1 MCLPEDMK
9 GNMVTLT
16 PYYGCLSNIVENMAK
31 TKKYTGEEVLTLV
44 GQYMSDADTAK
55 VRAAYEWASDLHKGQ
70 LRKSGEPYIIHP
82 IQVAGILAE
91 LKMGTATVISGYLHD
106 VVEDTPATLA
116 DVEAKFGE
124 TISQIIDGVTKISK
138 IQYKNS
144 QEQLAEN
151 HRKLL
156 LAMSKDIRVIIVKL
170 ADRLHNMR
178 TLGALREEKQ
188 HRIASETLDIYAPLA
203 DRLGIST
210 IKWELEDLSL
220 SYLNQE
226 KYHSI
231 ASRMNMKR
239 DERIRYVQE
248 AVSEIEAAIQE
259 LELQHIDVYGR
270 PKHIYSIYRKMTD
283 KHKAFEEI
291 YDLSAVRV
299 LTETIPDTYAVL
311 GAIHSKWMPLPG
323 RFKDYIALP
332 KANGYQS
339 LHTTVIGPGGR
350 PLEVQIRT
358 HTMHEV
364 AEFGVAAH
372 WAYKQNKGANK
383 EVKINDHS
391 QQALNVIQG
400 ILELQ
405 EDAKNAEDFMDGVQ
419 GDLFSDRVYAFTPRG
434 DVFELAKGAGPLDMA
449 FSIHTNVGIKTTG
462 AKINGRI
469 VPLDYKI
476 KTGDIIE
483 IITSTSAKPSRDWL
497 DLVSTRRARNKI
509 KQYFKQLD
517 RDDNIEAGRELVTRN
532 LRDTGF
538 STIAILSTE
547 NLTKTAEVLHYHS
560 YDDMFA
566 AIGYGDVTVPG
577 VVNKLTEGIREAQQ
591 EAETAELQRELLEEG
606 HEIKRGE
613 TALTQRQKGS
623 ADDIVIAGVD
633 NLLIRLGRCCTPVPG
648 DQVIGY
654 ITKGRGISVHRV
666 GCPNIRAAE
675 TQGQRLVD
683 VQWEDEEGL
692 KPNYDA
698 DLTVHG
704 ENRNGLLNDVLRAV
718 NGRTRF
724 VNSVNG
730 HVTKNGMAQVSLS
743 LGVKNSM
750 QLNGIMDALNTLPAV
765 YDVER
770 TFH

>member
-1 MCLPEDMK
+1 
-9 GNMVTLT
+9 
-16 PYYGCLSNIVENMAK
+16 MAPA
-31 TKKYTGEEVLTLV
+31 
-44 GQYMSDADTAK
+44 DAEK
-55 VRAAYEWASDLHKGQ
+55 VKLAYDWASELHHNQ
-70 LRKSGEPYIIHP
+70 FRKSGEPYIIHP

-91 LKMGTATVISGYLHD
+91 LKMDTATVISGYLHD
-106 VVEDTPATLA
+106 VVEDTPASIQ
-116 DVEAKFGE
+116 DIEEKFGA
-124 TISQIIDGVTKISK
+124 TIAQIIDGVTKISK
-138 IQYKNS
+138 IEYKNS
-144 QEQLAEN
+144 REQLAEN

-188 HRIASETLDIYAPLA
+188 RRIASETLDIYAPLA

-210 IKWELEDLSL
+210 IKWELEDLAL
-220 SYLNQE
+220 SYLDPE
-226 KYHSI
+226 KYYMI
-231 ASRMNMKR
+231 ASQMNMKR
-239 DERIRYVQE
+239 DERIQYVQE
-248 AVSEIEAAIQE
+248 AVTEITQAIQDLE
-259 LELQHIDVYGR
+259 LENVSVYGR

-299 LTETIPDTYAVL
+299 LTDTIPDTYAVL

-339 LHTTVIGPGGR
+339 LHTTVIGPSGR

-372 WAYKQNKGANK
+372 WAYKKNKGSNK
-383 EVKINDHS
+383 EAKVNDQN

-405 EDAKNAEDFMDGVQ
+405 EDAKNAEDFMAGVQ

-462 AKINGRI
+462 AKVNGRI

-483 IITSTSAKPSRDWL
+483 IITSSTAKPSRDWL
-497 DLVSTRRARNKI
+497 DIVSTRRARNKI

-517 RDDNIEAGRELVTRN
+517 REDNIEAGRDLLARI
-532 LRDTGF
+532 LQDTGF
-538 STIAILSTE
+538 DPAAILTVDR
-547 NLTKTAEVLHYHS
+547 LVKTAEALHYHT
-560 YDDMFA
+560 YEDMLA
-566 AIGYGDVTVPG
+566 ALGYGDVAVPG
-577 VVNKLTEGIREAQQ
+577 VANKLTEAIREAQQ

-606 HEIKRGE
+606 HEIKRVE
-613 TALTQRQKGS
+613 TALTQRQKAT

-633 NLLIRLGRCCTPVPG
+633 NLLVRLGRCCTPVPG
-648 DQVIGY
+648 DDVTGY

-683 VQWEDEEGL
+683 VQWEDEKGL

-718 NGRTRF
+718 NGRTKF

-743 LGVKNSM
+743 IGVKNSE
-750 QLNGIMDALNTLPAV
+750 QLGNIMDALNNLPAV

>member
-1 MCLPEDMK
+1 
-9 GNMVTLT
+9 
-16 PYYGCLSNIVENMAK
+16 MAK
-31 TKKYTGEEVLTLV
+31 TKHYTGPEVLEMV
-44 GQYMSDADTAK
+44 GQYMSESDTK
-55 VRAAYEWASDLHKGQ
+55 NVKKAYEWASELHKEQ
-70 LRKSGEPYIIHP
+70 KRKSGEPYIIHP

-91 LKMGTATVISGYLHD
+91 LKMDTATVISGYLHD
-106 VVEDTPATLA
+106 VVEDTTATLQ
-116 DVEAKFGE
+116 DVRDNFGE
-124 TISQIIDGVTKISK
+124 TIAQIIDGVTKISK
-138 IQYKNS
+138 IQYQSS

-188 HRIASETLDIYAPLA
+188 KRIAKETLEIYAPLA

-220 SYLNQE
+220 SYIDSEQY
-226 KYHSI
+226 YHI
-231 ASRMNMKR
+231 ASLMNMKR
-239 DERIRYVQE
+239 EERISYVQE
-248 AVSEIEAAIQE
+248 AVDQINGAIKD
-259 LELQHIDVYGR
+259 LELSHVNVYGR
-270 PKHIYSIYRKMTD
+270 PKHIYSIYRKMVD

-291 YDLSAVRV
+291 YDLLAVRV
-299 LTETIPDTYAVL
+299 LTDSIPDTYAVL
-311 GAIHSKWMPLPG
+311 GAIHSKWTPIPG

-339 LHTTVIGPGGR
+339 LHTTVIGPDGC

-358 HTMHEV
+358 HHMHEV
-364 AEFGVAAH
+364 AEYGVAAH
-372 WAYKQNKGANK
+372 WAYKKNRGSNK
-383 EVKINDHS
+383 EANVDENS

-405 EDAKNAEDFMDGVQ
+405 ENAKNAEDFMDGVT

-449 FSIHTNVGIKTTG
+449 FSIHTNIGIKTTG

-483 IITSTSAKPSRDWL
+483 IITSANAKPSRDWL
-497 DLVSTRRARNKI
+497 EIVSTRRARNKI

-517 RDDNIEAGRELVTRN
+517 REDNIAAARELLAKN
-532 LRDTGF
+532 LRDNNF
-538 STIAILSTE
+538 NPAEILTPE
-547 NLTKTAEVLHYHS
+547 NIQETADKMHYHTP
-560 YDDMFA
+560 DDMLA
-566 AIGYGDVTVPG
+566 AIGFGDIAVPG
-577 VVNKLTEGIREAQQ
+577 VANKLTEKIREANE
-591 EAETAELQRELLEEG
+591 EAATAELQREMLEEG
-606 HEIKRGE
+606 HKITRDE
-613 TALTQRQKGS
+613 TAFTKRQKS
-623 ADDIVIAGVD
+623 TADDIVIAGVD
-633 NLLIRLGRCCTPVPG
+633 NLLVRLGRCCTPVPG
-648 DQVIGY
+648 DDVKGY

-666 GCPNIRAAE
+666 GCPNIRAAQL
-675 TQGQRLVD
+675 QGQRLVD
-683 VQWEDEEGL
+683 VQWEDENGS

-704 ENRNGLLNDVLRAV
+704 ENRGGLLNDVLRSV
-718 NGRTRF
+718 NGRTHY

-743 LGVKNSM
+743 IGVKNSE
-750 QLNGIMDALNTLPAV
+750 QLTAIMDSLNNLPAV

>member
-1 MCLPEDMK
+1 
-9 GNMVTLT
+9 
-16 PYYGCLSNIVENMAK
+16 MAPA
-31 TKKYTGEEVLTLV
+31 
-44 GQYMSDADTAK
+44 DADK
-55 VRAAYEWASDLHKGQ
+55 VKLAYEWASDLHHEQ
-70 LRKSGEPYIIHP
+70 FRKSGEPYIIHP

-91 LKMGTATVISGYLHD
+91 LKMDTATVISGYLHD
-106 VVEDTPATLA
+106 VVEDTPASLK
-116 DVEAKFGE
+116 DIEDKFGP
-124 TISQIIDGVTKISK
+124 TIAQIIDGVTKISK
-138 IQYKNS
+138 IQYQNS

-188 HRIASETLDIYAPLA
+188 RRIASETLDIYAPLA

-210 IKWELEDLSL
+210 IKWELEDLAL
-220 SYLNQE
+220 SYLDPE
-226 KYHSI
+226 KYYMI
-231 ASRMNMKR
+231 ASQMNMKR
-239 DERIRYVQE
+239 DERIQYVQE
-248 AVSEIEAAIQE
+248 AVSEITQAIQDLE
-259 LELQHIDVYGR
+259 LENVSVYGR

-299 LTETIPDTYAVL
+299 LTENIPDTYAVL

-339 LHTTVIGPGGR
+339 LHTTVIGPSGR

-358 HTMHEV
+358 HAMHEV
-364 AEFGVAAH
+364 AEYGVAAH
-372 WAYKQNKGANK
+372 WAYKKNKGSNK
-383 EVKINDHS
+383 EAKVKDHN

-405 EDAKNAEDFMDGVQ
+405 EDAKNAEDFMAGVQ

-462 AKINGRI
+462 AKVNGRI

-483 IITSTSAKPSRDWL
+483 IITSSTAKPSRDWL

-517 RDDNIEAGRELVTRN
+517 RDDNIEAGRELLSRI
-532 LRDTGF
+532 LRETGF
-538 STIAILSTE
+538 EPSHLLTIERLIT
-547 NLTKTAEVLHYHS
+547 TADMLHYHT
-560 YDDMFA
+560 YEDMLA
-566 AIGYGDVTVPG
+566 AIGYGDVAVPG
-577 VVNKLTEGIREAQQ
+577 VANKLTEAIREAQQ

-606 HEIKRGE
+606 HEIKRDE
-613 TALTQRQKGS
+613 TALTQRQKAT

-633 NLLIRLGRCCTPVPG
+633 NLLVRLGRCCTPVPG
-648 DQVIGY
+648 DAVKGY

-683 VQWEDEEGL
+683 VQWEDEKGL

-704 ENRNGLLNDVLRAV
+704 ENRNGLLNDVLRSV
-718 NGRTRF
+718 NGRTKF

-743 LGVKNSM
+743 IGVKNNE
-750 QLNGIMDALNTLPAV
+750 QLGLIMDALNNLPAV

-770 TFH
+770 AFH

>member
-1 MCLPEDMK
+1 
-9 GNMVTLT
+9 
-16 PYYGCLSNIVENMAK
+16 MAK
-31 TKKYTGEEVLTLV
+31 TKHYTGPEVLEMV
-44 GQYMSDADTAK
+44 GQYMSESDTK
-55 VRAAYEWASDLHKGQ
+55 NVKKAYEWASELHKEQ
-70 LRKSGEPYIIHP
+70 KRKSGEPYIIHP

-91 LKMGTATVISGYLHD
+91 LKMDTATVISGYLHD
-106 VVEDTPATLA
+106 VVEDTTATLQ
-116 DVEAKFGE
+116 DVRDNFGE
-124 TISQIIDGVTKISK
+124 TIAQIIDGVTKISK
-138 IQYKNS
+138 IQYQSS

-188 HRIASETLDIYAPLA
+188 KRIARETLEIYAPLA

-220 SYLNQE
+220 SYIDPEQY
-226 KYHSI
+226 YHI
-231 ASRMNMKR
+231 ASLMNMKR
-239 DERIRYVQE
+239 EERISYVQE
-248 AVSEIEAAIQE
+248 AVEQINGAIKD
-259 LELQHIDVYGR
+259 LELSHVDVYGR
-270 PKHIYSIYRKMTD
+270 PKHIYSIYRKMVD

-291 YDLSAVRV
+291 YDLLAVRV
-299 LTETIPDTYAVL
+299 LTDSIPDTYAVL
-311 GAIHSKWMPLPG
+311 GAIHSKWTPIPG

-339 LHTTVIGPGGR
+339 LHTTVIGPDGR

-358 HTMHEV
+358 HHMHEV
-364 AEFGVAAH
+364 AEYGVAAH
-372 WAYKQNKGANK
+372 WAYKKNRGSNK
-383 EVKINDHS
+383 EANVDDNS

-405 EDAKNAEDFMDGVQ
+405 ENAKNAEDFMDGVT

-449 FSIHTNVGIKTTG
+449 FSIHTNIGIKTTG

-483 IITSTSAKPSRDWL
+483 IITSANAKPSRDWL
-497 DLVSTRRARNKI
+497 EIVSTRRARNKI

-517 RDDNIEAGRELVTRN
+517 REDNIAAARELLAKN
-532 LRDTGF
+532 LRDNNF
-538 STIAILSTE
+538 NPAEILTPE
-547 NLTKTAEVLHYHS
+547 NIQETADKMHYHTP
-560 YDDMFA
+560 DDMLA
-566 AIGYGDVTVPG
+566 AIGFGDIAVPG
-577 VVNKLTEGIREAQQ
+577 VANKLTEKIREANE
-591 EAETAELQRELLEEG
+591 EAATAELQREMLEEG
-606 HEIKRGE
+606 HEITRDEIAFTK
-613 TALTQRQKGS
+613 RQKS
-623 ADDIVIAGVD
+623 TADDIVIAGVD
-633 NLLIRLGRCCTPVPG
+633 NLLVRLGRCCTPVPG
-648 DQVIGY
+648 DDVKGY

-666 GCPNIRAAE
+666 GCPNIRAAQL
-675 TQGQRLVD
+675 QGQRLVD
-683 VQWEDEEGL
+683 VQWEDENGS

-704 ENRNGLLNDVLRAV
+704 ENCGGLLNDVLRSV
-718 NGRTRF
+718 NGRTRY

-743 LGVKNSM
+743 IGVKNSE
-750 QLNGIMDALNTLPAV
+750 QLTAIMDSLNNLPAV

>member
-1 MCLPEDMK
+1 M
-9 GNMVTLT
+9 
-16 PYYGCLSNIVENMAK
+16 
-31 TKKYTGEEVLTLV
+31 V
-44 GQYMSDADTAK
+44 GQYMAPTDAEK
-55 VRAAYEWASDLHKGQ
+55 VKLAYDWASELHHNQ
-70 LRKSGEPYIIHP
+70 FRKSGEPYIIHP

-91 LKMGTATVISGYLHD
+91 LKMDTATVISGYLHD
-106 VVEDTPATLA
+106 VVEDTPASIQ
-116 DVEAKFGE
+116 DIEEKFGA
-124 TISQIIDGVTKISK
+124 TIAQIIDGVTKISK
-138 IQYKNS
+138 IEYKNS
-144 QEQLAEN
+144 REQLAEN

-188 HRIASETLDIYAPLA
+188 RRIASETLDIYAPLA

-210 IKWELEDLSL
+210 IKWELEDLAL
-220 SYLNQE
+220 SYLDPE
-226 KYHSI
+226 KYYMI
-231 ASRMNMKR
+231 ASQMNMKR
-239 DERIRYVQE
+239 DERIQYVQE
-248 AVSEIEAAIQE
+248 AVTEITQAIQDLE
-259 LELQHIDVYGR
+259 LENVSVYGR

-299 LTETIPDTYAVL
+299 LTDTIPDTYAVL

-339 LHTTVIGPGGR
+339 LHTTVIGPSGR

-372 WAYKQNKGANK
+372 WAYKKNKGSNK
-383 EVKINDHS
+383 EAKVNDQN

-405 EDAKNAEDFMDGVQ
+405 EDAKNAEDFMAGVQ

-462 AKINGRI
+462 AKVNGRI

-483 IITSTSAKPSRDWL
+483 IITSSTAKPSRDWL
-497 DLVSTRRARNKI
+497 DIVSTRRARNKI

-517 RDDNIEAGRELVTRN
+517 REDNIEAGRDLLARI
-532 LRDTGF
+532 LQDTGF
-538 STIAILSTE
+538 DPAAILTVDR
-547 NLTKTAEVLHYHS
+547 LVKTAEALHYHT
-560 YDDMFA
+560 YEDMLA
-566 AIGYGDVTVPG
+566 ALGYGDVAVPG
-577 VVNKLTEGIREAQQ
+577 VANKLTEAIREAQQ
-591 EAETAELQRELLEEG
+591 AAETAELQRELLEEG
-606 HEIKRGE
+606 HEIKRVE
-613 TALTQRQKGS
+613 TALTQRQKAT

-633 NLLIRLGRCCTPVPG
+633 NLLVRLGRCCTPVPG
-648 DQVIGY
+648 DDVTGY

-683 VQWEDEEGL
+683 VQWEDEKGL

-718 NGRTRF
+718 NGRTKF

-743 LGVKNSM
+743 IGVKNSE
-750 QLNGIMDALNTLPAV
+750 QLGNIMDALNNLPAV

>member
-1 MCLPEDMK
+1 
-9 GNMVTLT
+9 
-16 PYYGCLSNIVENMAK
+16 MAK
-31 TKKYTGEEVLTLV
+31 TKHYTGPEVLEMV
-44 GQYMSDADTAK
+44 GQYMSDSDTK
-55 VRAAYEWASDLHKGQ
+55 NVKKAYEWASELHKEQ
-70 LRKSGEPYIIHP
+70 KRKSGEPYIIHP

-91 LKMGTATVISGYLHD
+91 LKMDTATVISGYLHD
-106 VVEDTPATLA
+106 VVEDTTATLQ
-116 DVEAKFGE
+116 DVRDNFGE
-124 TISQIIDGVTKISK
+124 TIAQIIDGVTKISK
-138 IQYKNS
+138 IQYQSS

-188 HRIASETLDIYAPLA
+188 KRIAKETLEIYAPLA

-220 SYLNQE
+220 SYIDPEQY
-226 KYHSI
+226 YHI
-231 ASRMNMKR
+231 ASLMNMKR
-239 DERIRYVQE
+239 EERISYVQE
-248 AVSEIEAAIQE
+248 AVEQINGAIKD
-259 LELQHIDVYGR
+259 LELSHVDVYGR
-270 PKHIYSIYRKMTD
+270 PKHIYSIYRKMVD

-291 YDLSAVRV
+291 YDLLAVRV
-299 LTETIPDTYAVL
+299 LTDSIPDTYAVL
-311 GAIHSKWMPLPG
+311 GAIHSKWTPIPG

-339 LHTTVIGPGGR
+339 LHTTVIGPDGR

-358 HTMHEV
+358 HHMHEV
-364 AEFGVAAH
+364 AEYGVAAH
-372 WAYKQNKGANK
+372 WAYKKNRGSNK
-383 EVKINDHS
+383 EANVDDNS

-405 EDAKNAEDFMDGVQ
+405 ENAKNAEDFMDGVT

-449 FSIHTNVGIKTTG
+449 FSIHTNIGIKTTG

-483 IITSTSAKPSRDWL
+483 IITSANAKPSRDWL
-497 DLVSTRRARNKI
+497 EIVSTRRARNKI

-517 RDDNIEAGRELVTRN
+517 REDNIAAARELLAKN
-532 LRDTGF
+532 LRDNNF
-538 STIAILSTE
+538 NPAEILTPE
-547 NLTKTAEVLHYHS
+547 NIQETADKMHYHTP
-560 YDDMFA
+560 DDMLA
-566 AIGYGDVTVPG
+566 AIGFGDIAVPG
-577 VVNKLTEGIREAQQ
+577 VANKLTEKIREANE
-591 EAETAELQRELLEEG
+591 EAATAELQREMLEEG
-606 HEIKRGE
+606 HEITRDE
-613 TALTQRQKGS
+613 TAFTKRQKS
-623 ADDIVIAGVD
+623 TADDIVIAGVD
-633 NLLIRLGRCCTPVPG
+633 NLLVRLGRCCTPVPG
-648 DQVIGY
+648 DDVKGY

-666 GCPNIRAAE
+666 GCPNIRAAQL
-675 TQGQRLVD
+675 QGQRLVD
-683 VQWEDEEGL
+683 VQWEDENGS

-704 ENRNGLLNDVLRAV
+704 ENRGGLLNDVLRSV
-718 NGRTRF
+718 NGRTRY

-743 LGVKNSM
+743 IGVKNSE
-750 QLNGIMDALNTLPAV
+750 QLTAIMDSLNNLPAV

>member
-1 MCLPEDMK
+1 MARTKSYSGQKVLDM
-9 GNMVTLT
+9 
-16 PYYGCLSNIVENMAK
+16 
-31 TKKYTGEEVLTLV
+31 V
-44 GQYMSDADTAK
+44 GQYMAPADAEK
-55 VRAAYEWASDLHKGQ
+55 VKLAYDWASELHHNQ
-70 LRKSGEPYIIHP
+70 FRKSGEPYIIHP

-91 LKMGTATVISGYLHD
+91 LKMDTATVISGYLHD
-106 VVEDTPATLA
+106 VVEDTPASIQ
-116 DVEAKFGE
+116 DIEEKFGA
-124 TISQIIDGVTKISK
+124 TIAQIIDGVTKISK
-138 IQYKNS
+138 IEYKNS
-144 QEQLAEN
+144 REQLAEN

-188 HRIASETLDIYAPLA
+188 RRIASETLDIYAPLA

-210 IKWELEDLSL
+210 IKWELEDLAL
-220 SYLNQE
+220 SYLDPE
-226 KYHSI
+226 KYYMI
-231 ASRMNMKR
+231 ASQMNMKR
-239 DERIRYVQE
+239 DERIQYVQE
-248 AVSEIEAAIQE
+248 AVTEITQAIQDLE
-259 LELQHIDVYGR
+259 LENVSVYGR

-299 LTETIPDTYAVL
+299 LTDTIPDTYAVL

-339 LHTTVIGPGGR
+339 LHTTVIGPSGR

-358 HTMHEV
+358 HNMHEV

-372 WAYKQNKGANK
+372 WAYKKNKGSNK
-383 EVKINDHS
+383 EAKVNDQN
-391 QQALNVIQG
+391 QQALTVIQG

-405 EDAKNAEDFMDGVQ
+405 EDAKNAEDFMAGVQ

-462 AKINGRI
+462 AKVNGRI

-483 IITSTSAKPSRDWL
+483 IITSSTAKPSRDWL
-497 DLVSTRRARNKI
+497 DIVSTRRARNKI

-517 RDDNIEAGRELVTRN
+517 REDNIEAGRDLLAR
-532 LRDTGF
+532 LLQDTGF
-538 STIAILSTE
+538 DPAVIL
-547 NLTKTAEVLHYHS
+547 TADRLAKAAEALHYHT
-560 YDDMFA
+560 YEDMLA
-566 AIGYGDVTVPG
+566 ALGYGDVAVPG
-577 VVNKLTEGIREAQQ
+577 VANKLTEAIREAQQ
-591 EAETAELQRELLEEG
+591 AAETAELQRELLEEG
-606 HEIKRGE
+606 HEIKRVE
-613 TALTQRQKGS
+613 TALTQRQKAT

-633 NLLIRLGRCCTPVPG
+633 NLLVRLGRCCTPVPG
-648 DQVIGY
+648 DDVTGY

-683 VQWEDEEGL
+683 VQWEDEKGL

-718 NGRTRF
+718 NGRTKF

-743 LGVKNSM
+743 IGVKNSE
-750 QLNGIMDALNTLPAV
+750 QLGNIMDALNNLPAV

>member
-1 MCLPEDMK
+1 
-9 GNMVTLT
+9 
-16 PYYGCLSNIVENMAK
+16 MAK
-31 TKKYTGEEVLTLV
+31 TKHYTGPEVLEMV
-44 GQYMSDADTAK
+44 GQYMSESDK
-55 VRAAYEWASDLHKGQ
+55 KNVKKAYEWASELHKEQ
-70 LRKSGEPYIIHP
+70 KRKSGEPYIIHP

-91 LKMGTATVISGYLHD
+91 LKMDTATVISGYLHD
-106 VVEDTPATLA
+106 VVEDTTATLQ
-116 DVEAKFGE
+116 DVRDNFGE
-124 TISQIIDGVTKISK
+124 TIAQIIDGVTKISK
-138 IQYKNS
+138 IQYQSS

-188 HRIASETLDIYAPLA
+188 KRIAKETLEIYAPLA

-220 SYLNQE
+220 SYIDPEQY
-226 KYHSI
+226 YHI
-231 ASRMNMKR
+231 ASLMNMKR
-239 DERIRYVQE
+239 EERISYVQE
-248 AVSEIEAAIQE
+248 AVEQINGAIKD
-259 LELQHIDVYGR
+259 LELSHVDVYGR
-270 PKHIYSIYRKMTD
+270 PKHIYSIYRKMVD

-291 YDLSAVRV
+291 YDLLAVRV
-299 LTETIPDTYAVL
+299 LTDSIPDTYAVL
-311 GAIHSKWMPLPG
+311 GAIHSKWTPIPG

-339 LHTTVIGPGGR
+339 LHTTVIGPDGR

-358 HTMHEV
+358 HHMHEV
-364 AEFGVAAH
+364 AEYGVAAH
-372 WAYKQNKGANK
+372 WAYKKNRGSNK
-383 EVKINDHS
+383 EANVDDNS

-405 EDAKNAEDFMDGVQ
+405 ENAKNAEDFMDGVT

-449 FSIHTNVGIKTTG
+449 FSIHTNIGIKTTG

-483 IITSTSAKPSRDWL
+483 IITSANAKPSRDWL
-497 DLVSTRRARNKI
+497 EIVSTRRARNKI

-517 RDDNIEAGRELVTRN
+517 REDNIAAARELLAKN
-532 LRDTGF
+532 LRDNNF
-538 STIAILSTE
+538 NPAEILTPE
-547 NLTKTAEVLHYHS
+547 NIQETADKMHYHTP
-560 YDDMFA
+560 DDMLA
-566 AIGYGDVTVPG
+566 AIGFGDIAVPG
-577 VVNKLTEGIREAQQ
+577 VANKLTEKIREANE
-591 EAETAELQRELLEEG
+591 EAATAELQREMLEEG
-606 HEIKRGE
+606 HEITRDE
-613 TALTQRQKGS
+613 TAFTKRQKS
-623 ADDIVIAGVD
+623 TADDIVIAGVD
-633 NLLIRLGRCCTPVPG
+633 NLLVRLGRCCTPVPG
-648 DQVIGY
+648 DDVKGY

-666 GCPNIRAAE
+666 GCPNIRAAQL
-675 TQGQRLVD
+675 QGQRLVD
-683 VQWEDEEGL
+683 VQWEDENGS

-704 ENRNGLLNDVLRAV
+704 ENRGGLLNDVLRSV
-718 NGRTRF
+718 NGRTRY

-743 LGVKNSM
+743 IGVKNSE
-750 QLNGIMDALNTLPAV
+750 QLTAIMDSLNNLPAV

>member
-1 MCLPEDMK
+1 
-9 GNMVTLT
+9 
-16 PYYGCLSNIVENMAK
+16 MAK
-31 TKKYTGEEVLTLV
+31 TKHYTGPEVLEMV
-44 GQYMSDADTAK
+44 GQYMSESDTK
-55 VRAAYEWASDLHKGQ
+55 NVKKAYEWASELHKEQ
-70 LRKSGEPYIIHP
+70 KRKSGEPYIIHP

-91 LKMGTATVISGYLHD
+91 LKMDTATVISGYLHD
-106 VVEDTPATLA
+106 VVEDTTATLQ
-116 DVEAKFGE
+116 DVRDNFGE
-124 TISQIIDGVTKISK
+124 TIAQIIDGVTKISK
-138 IQYKNS
+138 IQYQSS

-188 HRIASETLDIYAPLA
+188 KRIAKETLEIYAPLA

-220 SYLNQE
+220 SYIDPEQY
-226 KYHSI
+226 YHI
-231 ASRMNMKR
+231 ASLMNMKR
-239 DERIRYVQE
+239 EERISYVQE
-248 AVSEIEAAIQE
+248 AVEQINGAIKD
-259 LELQHIDVYGR
+259 LELSHVDVYGR
-270 PKHIYSIYRKMTD
+270 PKHIYSIYRKMVD

-291 YDLSAVRV
+291 YDLLAVRV
-299 LTETIPDTYAVL
+299 LTDSIPDTYAVL
-311 GAIHSKWMPLPG
+311 GAIHSKWTPIPG

-339 LHTTVIGPGGR
+339 LHTTVIGPDGR

-358 HTMHEV
+358 HHMHEV
-364 AEFGVAAH
+364 AEYGVAAH
-372 WAYKQNKGANK
+372 WAYKKNRGSNK
-383 EVKINDHS
+383 EANVDENS

-405 EDAKNAEDFMDGVQ
+405 ENAKNAEDFMDGVT

-449 FSIHTNVGIKTTG
+449 FSIHTNIGIKTTG

-483 IITSTSAKPSRDWL
+483 IITSANAKPSRDWL
-497 DLVSTRRARNKI
+497 EIVSTRRARNKI

-517 RDDNIEAGRELVTRN
+517 REDNIAAARELLAKN
-532 LRDTGF
+532 LRDNNF
-538 STIAILSTE
+538 NPAEILTPE
-547 NLTKTAEVLHYHS
+547 NIQETADKMHYHTP
-560 YDDMFA
+560 DDMLA
-566 AIGYGDVTVPG
+566 AIGFGDIAVPG
-577 VVNKLTEGIREAQQ
+577 VANKLTEKIREANE
-591 EAETAELQRELLEEG
+591 EAATAELQREMLEEG
-606 HEIKRGE
+606 HEITRDE
-613 TALTQRQKGS
+613 TAFTKRQKS
-623 ADDIVIAGVD
+623 TADDIVIAGVD
-633 NLLIRLGRCCTPVPG
+633 NLLVRLGRCCTPVSG
-648 DQVIGY
+648 DDVKGY

-666 GCPNIRAAE
+666 GCPNIRAAQL
-675 TQGQRLVD
+675 QGQRLVD
-683 VQWEDEEGL
+683 VQWEDENGS

-704 ENRNGLLNDVLRAV
+704 ENRGGLLNDVLRSV
-718 NGRTRF
+718 NGRTRH

-743 LGVKNSM
+743 IGVKNSE
-750 QLNGIMDALNTLPAV
+750 QLTAIMDSLNNLPAV

>member
-1 MCLPEDMK
+1 
-9 GNMVTLT
+9 
-16 PYYGCLSNIVENMAK
+16 MAR
-31 TKKYTGEEVLTLV
+31 TKSYSGQEVLDMV
-44 GQYMSDADTAK
+44 EQYMVPADAEK
-55 VRAAYEWASDLHKGQ
+55 VKLAYDWASELHHNQ
-70 LRKSGEPYIIHP
+70 FRKSGEPYIIHP

-91 LKMGTATVISGYLHD
+91 LKMDTATVISGYLHD
-106 VVEDTPATLA
+106 VVEDTPASIQ
-116 DVEAKFGE
+116 DIEEKFGA
-124 TISQIIDGVTKISK
+124 TIAQIIDGVTKISK
-138 IQYKNS
+138 IEYKNS
-144 QEQLAEN
+144 REQLAEN

-188 HRIASETLDIYAPLA
+188 RRIASETLDIYAPLA

-210 IKWELEDLSL
+210 IKWELEDLAL
-220 SYLNQE
+220 SYLDPE
-226 KYHSI
+226 KYYMI
-231 ASRMNMKR
+231 ASQMNMKR
-239 DERIRYVQE
+239 DERIQYVQE
-248 AVSEIEAAIQE
+248 AVTEITQAIQDLE
-259 LELQHIDVYGR
+259 LENVSVYGR

-299 LTETIPDTYAVL
+299 LTDTIPDTYAVL

-339 LHTTVIGPGGR
+339 LHTTVIGPSGR

-372 WAYKQNKGANK
+372 WAYKKNKGSNK
-383 EVKINDHS
+383 EAKVNDQN

-405 EDAKNAEDFMDGVQ
+405 EDAKNAEDFMAGVQ

-462 AKINGRI
+462 AKVNGRI

-483 IITSTSAKPSRDWL
+483 IITSSTAKPSRDWL
-497 DLVSTRRARNKI
+497 DIVSTRRARNKI

-517 RDDNIEAGRELVTRN
+517 REDNIEAGRDLLARI
-532 LRDTGF
+532 LQDTGF
-538 STIAILSTE
+538 DPAAILTVDR
-547 NLTKTAEVLHYHS
+547 LVKTAEALHYHT
-560 YDDMFA
+560 YEDMLA
-566 AIGYGDVTVPG
+566 ALGYGDVAVPG
-577 VVNKLTEGIREAQQ
+577 VANKLTEAIREAQQ

-606 HEIKRGE
+606 HEIKRVE
-613 TALTQRQKGS
+613 TALTQRQKAT

-633 NLLIRLGRCCTPVPG
+633 NLLVRLGRCCTPVPG
-648 DQVIGY
+648 DDVTGY

-683 VQWEDEEGL
+683 VQWEDEKGL

-718 NGRTRF
+718 NGRTKF

-743 LGVKNSM
+743 IGVKNSE
-750 QLNGIMDALNTLPAV
+750 QLGNIMDALNNLPAV

>member
-1 MCLPEDMK
+1 
-9 GNMVTLT
+9 
-16 PYYGCLSNIVENMAK
+16 MAK
-31 TKKYTGEEVLTLV
+31 TKHYTGPEVLEMV
-44 GQYMSDADTAK
+44 GQYMSESDTK
-55 VRAAYEWASDLHKGQ
+55 NVKKAYEWASELHKEQ
-70 LRKSGEPYIIHP
+70 KRKSGEPYIIHP

-91 LKMGTATVISGYLHD
+91 LKMDTATVISGYLHD
-106 VVEDTPATLA
+106 VVEDTTATLQ
-116 DVEAKFGE
+116 DVRDNFGE
-124 TISQIIDGVTKISK
+124 TIAQIIDGVTKISK
-138 IQYKNS
+138 IQYQSS

-188 HRIASETLDIYAPLA
+188 KRIAKETLEIYAPLA

-220 SYLNQE
+220 SYIDPEQY
-226 KYHSI
+226 YHI
-231 ASRMNMKR
+231 ASLMNMKR
-239 DERIRYVQE
+239 EERISYVQE
-248 AVSEIEAAIQE
+248 AVDQINGAIKD
-259 LELQHIDVYGR
+259 LELSNVDVYGR
-270 PKHIYSIYRKMTD
+270 PKHIYSIYRKMVD

-291 YDLSAVRV
+291 YDLLAVRV
-299 LTETIPDTYAVL
+299 LTDSIPDTYAVL
-311 GAIHSKWMPLPG
+311 GAIHSKWTPIPG

-339 LHTTVIGPGGR
+339 LHTTVIGPDGR

-358 HTMHEV
+358 HHMHEV
-364 AEFGVAAH
+364 AEYGVAAH
-372 WAYKQNKGANK
+372 WAYKKNRGSNK
-383 EVKINDHS
+383 EANVDDNS

-405 EDAKNAEDFMDGVQ
+405 ENAKNAEDFMDGVT

-449 FSIHTNVGIKTTG
+449 FSIHTNIGIKTTG

-483 IITSTSAKPSRDWL
+483 IITSANAKPSRDWL
-497 DLVSTRRARNKI
+497 EIVSTRRARNKI

-517 RDDNIEAGRELVTRN
+517 REDNIAAARELLAKN
-532 LRDTGF
+532 LRDNNF
-538 STIAILSTE
+538 NPAEILTPE
-547 NLTKTAEVLHYHS
+547 NIQETADKMHYHTP
-560 YDDMFA
+560 DDMLA
-566 AIGYGDVTVPG
+566 AIGFGDIAVPG
-577 VVNKLTEGIREAQQ
+577 VANKLTEKIREANE
-591 EAETAELQRELLEEG
+591 EAATAELQREMLEEG
-606 HEIKRGE
+606 HEITRDE
-613 TALTQRQKGS
+613 TAFTKRQKS
-623 ADDIVIAGVD
+623 TADDIVIAGVD
-633 NLLIRLGRCCTPVPG
+633 NLLVRLGRCCTPVPG
-648 DQVIGY
+648 DDVKGY

-666 GCPNIRAAE
+666 GCPNIRAAQL
-675 TQGQRLVD
+675 QGQRLVD
-683 VQWEDEEGL
+683 VQWEDENGS

-704 ENRNGLLNDVLRAV
+704 ENRGGLLNDVLRSV
-718 NGRTRF
+718 NGRTRY

-743 LGVKNSM
+743 IGVKNSE
-750 QLNGIMDALNTLPAV
+750 QLTAIMDSLNNLPAV

>member
-1 MCLPEDMK
+1 
-9 GNMVTLT
+9 
-16 PYYGCLSNIVENMAK
+16 MAK
-31 TKKYTGEEVLTLV
+31 TKHYTGPEVLEMV
-44 GQYMSDADTAK
+44 GQYMSESDTENVK
-55 VRAAYEWASDLHKGQ
+55 KAYEWASELHKEQ
-70 LRKSGEPYIIHP
+70 KRKSGEPYIIHP

-91 LKMGTATVISGYLHD
+91 LKMDTATVISGYLHD
-106 VVEDTPATLA
+106 VVEDTTATLQ
-116 DVEAKFGE
+116 DVRDNFGE
-124 TISQIIDGVTKISK
+124 TIAQIIDGVTKISK
-138 IQYKNS
+138 IQYQSS

-188 HRIASETLDIYAPLA
+188 KRIAKETLEIYAPLA

-220 SYLNQE
+220 SYIDPEQY
-226 KYHSI
+226 YHI
-231 ASRMNMKR
+231 ASLMNMKR
-239 DERIRYVQE
+239 EERISYVQE
-248 AVSEIEAAIQE
+248 AVDQINDAIKD
-259 LELQHIDVYGR
+259 LELSHVDVYGR
-270 PKHIYSIYRKMTD
+270 PKHIYSIYRKMVD

-291 YDLSAVRV
+291 YDLLAVRV
-299 LTETIPDTYAVL
+299 LTNSIPDTYAVL
-311 GAIHSKWMPLPG
+311 GAIHSKWTPIPG

-339 LHTTVIGPGGR
+339 LHTTVIGPDGR

-358 HTMHEV
+358 HHMHEV
-364 AEFGVAAH
+364 AEYGVAAH
-372 WAYKQNKGANK
+372 WAYKKNRGSNK
-383 EVKINDHS
+383 EANVDDNS

-405 EDAKNAEDFMDGVQ
+405 ENAKNAEDFMDGVT

-449 FSIHTNVGIKTTG
+449 FSIHTNIGIKTTG

-483 IITSTSAKPSRDWL
+483 IITSANAKPSRDWL
-497 DLVSTRRARNKI
+497 EIVSTRRARNKI

-517 RDDNIEAGRELVTRN
+517 REDNIAAARELLSKN
-532 LRDTGF
+532 LRDNNF
-538 STIAILSTE
+538 NPSDILTPE
-547 NLTKTAEVLHYHS
+547 NIQETADKMHYHTP
-560 YDDMFA
+560 DDMLA
-566 AIGYGDVTVPG
+566 AIGFGDIAVPG
-577 VVNKLTEGIREAQQ
+577 VANKLTEKIREANE
-591 EAETAELQRELLEEG
+591 EAATAELQREMLEEG
-606 HEIKRGE
+606 HEITRDE
-613 TALTQRQKGS
+613 TAFTKRQKS
-623 ADDIVIAGVD
+623 TADDIVIAGVD
-633 NLLIRLGRCCTPVPG
+633 NLLVRLGRCCTPVPG
-648 DQVIGY
+648 DDVKGY

-666 GCPNIRAAE
+666 GCPNIRAAQL
-675 TQGQRLVD
+675 QGQRLVD
-683 VQWEDEEGL
+683 VQWEDENGS

-704 ENRNGLLNDVLRAV
+704 ENRGGLLNDVLRSV
-718 NGRTRF
+718 NGRTRY

-743 LGVKNSM
+743 IGVKNSE
-750 QLNGIMDALNTLPAV
+750 QLTAIMDSLNNLPAV

>member
-1 MCLPEDMK
+1 
-9 GNMVTLT
+9 
-16 PYYGCLSNIVENMAK
+16 MAK
-31 TKKYTGEEVLTLV
+31 TKHYTGPEVLEMV
-44 GQYMSDADTAK
+44 GLYMSESDTK
-55 VRAAYEWASDLHKGQ
+55 NVKKAYEWASELHKEQ
-70 LRKSGEPYIIHP
+70 KRKSGEPYIIHP

-91 LKMGTATVISGYLHD
+91 LKMDTATVISGYLHD
-106 VVEDTPATLA
+106 VVEDTTATLQ
-116 DVEAKFGE
+116 DVRDDFGE
-124 TISQIIDGVTKISK
+124 TIAQIIDGVTKISK
-138 IQYKNS
+138 IQYQSS

-188 HRIASETLDIYAPLA
+188 KRIAKETLEIYAPLA

-220 SYLNQE
+220 SYIDPEQY
-226 KYHSI
+226 YHI
-231 ASRMNMKR
+231 ASLMNMKR
-239 DERIRYVQE
+239 EERISYVQE
-248 AVSEIEAAIQE
+248 AVDQINGAIKD
-259 LELQHIDVYGR
+259 LELSHVDVYGR
-270 PKHIYSIYRKMTD
+270 PKHIYSIYRKMVD

-291 YDLSAVRV
+291 YDLLAVRV
-299 LTETIPDTYAVL
+299 LTDSIPDTYAVL
-311 GAIHSKWMPLPG
+311 GAIHSKWTPIPG

-339 LHTTVIGPGGR
+339 LHTTVIGPDGR

-358 HTMHEV
+358 HHMHEV
-364 AEFGVAAH
+364 AEYGVAAH
-372 WAYKQNKGANK
+372 WAYKKNRGSNK
-383 EVKINDHS
+383 EANVDENS
-391 QQALNVIQG
+391 QQALNIIQG

-405 EDAKNAEDFMDGVQ
+405 ENAKNAEDFMDGVT

-449 FSIHTNVGIKTTG
+449 FSIHTNIGIKTTG

-483 IITSTSAKPSRDWL
+483 IITSANAKPSRDWL
-497 DLVSTRRARNKI
+497 EIISTRRARNKI

-517 RDDNIEAGRELVTRN
+517 REDNIAAARELLAKN
-532 LRDTGF
+532 LRDNNF
-538 STIAILSTE
+538 NPAEILTPE
-547 NLTKTAEVLHYHS
+547 NIQETADKMHYHTP
-560 YDDMFA
+560 DDMLA
-566 AIGYGDVTVPG
+566 AIGFGDIAVPG
-577 VVNKLTEGIREAQQ
+577 VANKLTEKIREANE
-591 EAETAELQRELLEEG
+591 EAATAELQREMLEEG
-606 HEIKRGE
+606 HEITRDE
-613 TALTQRQKGS
+613 TAFTKRQKS
-623 ADDIVIAGVD
+623 TADDIVIAGVD
-633 NLLIRLGRCCTPVPG
+633 NLLVRLGRCCTPVPG
-648 DQVIGY
+648 DNVKGY

-666 GCPNIRAAE
+666 GCPNIRAAQL
-675 TQGQRLVD
+675 QGQRLVD
-683 VQWEDEEGL
+683 VQWEDENGS

-704 ENRNGLLNDVLRAV
+704 ENRGGLLNDVLRSV
-718 NGRTRF
+718 NGRTRY

-743 LGVKNSM
+743 IGVKNSE
-750 QLNGIMDALNTLPAV
+750 QLTAIMDSLNNLLAV

>member
-1 MCLPEDMK
+1 
-9 GNMVTLT
+9 
-16 PYYGCLSNIVENMAK
+16 MAK
-31 TKKYTGEEVLTLV
+31 TKHYTGPEVLEMV
-44 GQYMSDADTAK
+44 GQYMSESDTK
-55 VRAAYEWASDLHKGQ
+55 NVKKAYEWASELHKEQ
-70 LRKSGEPYIIHP
+70 KRKSGEPYIIHP

-91 LKMGTATVISGYLHD
+91 LKMDTATVISGYLHD
-106 VVEDTPATLA
+106 VVEDTTATLQ
-116 DVEAKFGE
+116 DVRDNFGE
-124 TISQIIDGVTKISK
+124 TIAQIIDGVTKISK
-138 IQYKNS
+138 IQYQSS

-188 HRIASETLDIYAPLA
+188 KRIAKETLEIYAPLA

-220 SYLNQE
+220 SYIDPEQY
-226 KYHSI
+226 YHI
-231 ASRMNMKR
+231 ASLMNMKR
-239 DERIRYVQE
+239 EERISYVQE
-248 AVSEIEAAIQE
+248 AVDQINGAIKD
-259 LELQHIDVYGR
+259 LELSHVDVYGR
-270 PKHIYSIYRKMTD
+270 PKHIYSIYRKMVD

-291 YDLSAVRV
+291 YDLLAVRV
-299 LTETIPDTYAVL
+299 LTDSIPDTYAVL
-311 GAIHSKWMPLPG
+311 GAIHSKWTPIPG

-339 LHTTVIGPGGR
+339 LHTTVIGPDGR

-358 HTMHEV
+358 HHMHEV
-364 AEFGVAAH
+364 AEYGVAAH
-372 WAYKQNKGANK
+372 WAYKKNRGSNK
-383 EVKINDHS
+383 EANVDDNS

-405 EDAKNAEDFMDGVQ
+405 ENAKNAEDFMDGVT

-449 FSIHTNVGIKTTG
+449 FSIHTNIGIKTTG

-483 IITSTSAKPSRDWL
+483 IITSANAKPSRDWL
-497 DLVSTRRARNKI
+497 EIVSTRRARNKI

-517 RDDNIEAGRELVTRN
+517 REDNISAARELLAKN
-532 LRDTGF
+532 LRDNNF
-538 STIAILSTE
+538 NPAEILTPE
-547 NLTKTAEVLHYHS
+547 NIQETADKMHYHTP
-560 YDDMFA
+560 DDILA
-566 AIGYGDVTVPG
+566 AIGFGDIAVPG
-577 VVNKLTEGIREAQQ
+577 VANKLTEKIREAN
-591 EAETAELQRELLEEG
+591 EKAATAELQREMLEEG
-606 HEIKRGE
+606 HEITRDE
-613 TALTQRQKGS
+613 TAFTKRQKS
-623 ADDIVIAGVD
+623 TADDIVIAGVD
-633 NLLIRLGRCCTPVPG
+633 NLLVRLGRCCTPVPG
-648 DQVIGY
+648 DDVKGY

-666 GCPNIRAAE
+666 GCPNIRAAQL
-675 TQGQRLVD
+675 QGQRLVD
-683 VQWEDEEGL
+683 VQWEDENGS

-704 ENRNGLLNDVLRAV
+704 ENRGGLLNDVLRSV
-718 NGRTRF
+718 NGRTRY

-743 LGVKNSM
+743 IGVKNSE
-750 QLNGIMDALNTLPAV
+750 QLTAIMDSLNNLPAV

>member
-1 MCLPEDMK
+1 
-9 GNMVTLT
+9 
-16 PYYGCLSNIVENMAK
+16 MAK
-31 TKKYTGEEVLTLV
+31 TKHYTGPEVLEMV
-44 GQYMSDADTAK
+44 GQYMSESDTK
-55 VRAAYEWASDLHKGQ
+55 NVKKAYEWASELHKEQ
-70 LRKSGEPYIIHP
+70 KRKSGEPYIIHP

-91 LKMGTATVISGYLHD
+91 LKMDTATVISGYLHD
-106 VVEDTPATLA
+106 VVEDTTATLQ
-116 DVEAKFGE
+116 DVRDNFGE
-124 TISQIIDGVTKISK
+124 TIAQIIDGVTKISK
-138 IQYKNS
+138 IQYQSS

-188 HRIASETLDIYAPLA
+188 KRIAKETLEIYAPLA

-220 SYLNQE
+220 SYIDPEQY
-226 KYHSI
+226 YHI
-231 ASRMNMKR
+231 ASLMNMKR
-239 DERIRYVQE
+239 EERISYVQE
-248 AVSEIEAAIQE
+248 AVDQINGAIKD
-259 LELQHIDVYGR
+259 LELSHVDVYGR
-270 PKHIYSIYRKMTD
+270 PKHIYSIYRKMVD

-291 YDLSAVRV
+291 YDLLAVRV
-299 LTETIPDTYAVL
+299 LTDSIPDTYAVL
-311 GAIHSKWMPLPG
+311 GAIHSKWTPIPG

-339 LHTTVIGPGGR
+339 LHTTVIGPDGR

-358 HTMHEV
+358 HHMHEV
-364 AEFGVAAH
+364 AEYGVAAH
-372 WAYKQNKGANK
+372 WAYKKNRGSNK
-383 EVKINDHS
+383 EANVDENS

-405 EDAKNAEDFMDGVQ
+405 ENAKNAEDFMDGVT

-449 FSIHTNVGIKTTG
+449 FSIHTNIGIKTTG

-483 IITSTSAKPSRDWL
+483 IITSANAKPSRDWL
-497 DLVSTRRARNKI
+497 EIVSTRRARNKI
-509 KQYFKQLD
+509 NQYFKQLD
-517 RDDNIEAGRELVTRN
+517 REDNIAAARELLAKN
-532 LRDTGF
+532 LRDNNF
-538 STIAILSTE
+538 NPAEILTPE
-547 NLTKTAEVLHYHS
+547 NIQETADKMHYHTP
-560 YDDMFA
+560 DDMLA
-566 AIGYGDVTVPG
+566 AIGFGDIAVPG
-577 VVNKLTEGIREAQQ
+577 VANKLTEKIREANE
-591 EAETAELQRELLEEG
+591 EAATAELQSEMLEEG
-606 HEIKRGE
+606 HEITRDE
-613 TALTQRQKGS
+613 TAFTKRQKS
-623 ADDIVIAGVD
+623 TADDIVIAGVD
-633 NLLIRLGRCCTPVPG
+633 NLLVRLGRCCTPVPG
-648 DQVIGY
+648 DDVKGY

-666 GCPNIRAAE
+666 GCPNIRAAQL
-675 TQGQRLVD
+675 QGQRLVD
-683 VQWEDEEGL
+683 VQWEDENGS

-704 ENRNGLLNDVLRAV
+704 ENRGGLLNDVLRSV
-718 NGRTRF
+718 NGRTRY

-743 LGVKNSM
+743 IGVKNSE
-750 QLNGIMDALNTLPAV
+750 QLTAIMDSLNNLPAV

>member
-1 MCLPEDMK
+1 
-9 GNMVTLT
+9 
-16 PYYGCLSNIVENMAK
+16 MAK
-31 TKKYTGEEVLTLV
+31 TKHYTGPEVLEMV
-44 GQYMSDADTAK
+44 GQYMSESDTK
-55 VRAAYEWASDLHKGQ
+55 NVKKAYEWASELHKEQ
-70 LRKSGEPYIIHP
+70 KRKSGEPYIIHP

-91 LKMGTATVISGYLHD
+91 LKMDTATVISGYLHD
-106 VVEDTPATLA
+106 VVEDTTATLQ
-116 DVEAKFGE
+116 DVRDNFGE
-124 TISQIIDGVTKISK
+124 TIAQIIDGVTKISK
-138 IQYKNS
+138 IQYQSS

-188 HRIASETLDIYAPLA
+188 KRIAKETLEIYAPLA

-220 SYLNQE
+220 SYIDPEQY
-226 KYHSI
+226 YHI
-231 ASRMNMKR
+231 ASLMNMKR
-239 DERIRYVQE
+239 EERISYVRE
-248 AVSEIEAAIQE
+248 AVDQINGAIKN
-259 LELQHIDVYGR
+259 LELSHVDVYGR
-270 PKHIYSIYRKMTD
+270 PKHIYSIYRKMVD

-291 YDLSAVRV
+291 YDLLAVRV
-299 LTETIPDTYAVL
+299 LTDSIPDTYAVL
-311 GAIHSKWMPLPG
+311 GAIHSKWTPIPG

-339 LHTTVIGPGGR
+339 LHTTVIGPDGR

-358 HTMHEV
+358 HHMHEV
-364 AEFGVAAH
+364 AEYGVAAH
-372 WAYKQNKGANK
+372 WAYKKNRGSNK
-383 EVKINDHS
+383 EANVDDNS

-405 EDAKNAEDFMDGVQ
+405 ENAKNAEDFMDGVT

-449 FSIHTNVGIKTTG
+449 FSIHTNIGIKTTG

-483 IITSTSAKPSRDWL
+483 IITSANAKPSRDWL
-497 DLVSTRRARNKI
+497 EIVSTRRARNKI

-517 RDDNIEAGRELVTRN
+517 REDNIAAARELLAKN
-532 LRDTGF
+532 LRDNNF
-538 STIAILSTE
+538 NPAEILTPE
-547 NLTKTAEVLHYHS
+547 NIQETADKMHYHTP
-560 YDDMFA
+560 DDMLA
-566 AIGYGDVTVPG
+566 AIGFGDIAVPG
-577 VVNKLTEGIREAQQ
+577 VANKLTEKIREANE
-591 EAETAELQRELLEEG
+591 EAATAELQREMLEEG
-606 HEIKRGE
+606 HEITRDE
-613 TALTQRQKGS
+613 TAFTKRQKS
-623 ADDIVIAGVD
+623 TADDIVIAGVD
-633 NLLIRLGRCCTPVPG
+633 NLLVRLGRCCTPVPG
-648 DQVIGY
+648 DDVKGY

-666 GCPNIRAAE
+666 GCPNIRAAQL
-675 TQGQRLVD
+675 QGQRLVD
-683 VQWEDEEGL
+683 VQWEDENGS

-704 ENRNGLLNDVLRAV
+704 ENRGGLLNDVLRSV
-718 NGRTRF
+718 NGRTRY

-743 LGVKNSM
+743 IGVKNSE
-750 QLNGIMDALNTLPAV
+750 QLTAIMDSLNNLPAV

>member
-1 MCLPEDMK
+1 
-9 GNMVTLT
+9 
-16 PYYGCLSNIVENMAK
+16 MAK
-31 TKKYTGEEVLTLV
+31 TKHYTGPEVLEMV
-44 GQYMSDADTAK
+44 GQYMSESDTK
-55 VRAAYEWASDLHKGQ
+55 NVKKAYEWASELHKEQ
-70 LRKSGEPYIIHP
+70 KRKSGEPYIIHP

-91 LKMGTATVISGYLHD
+91 LKMDTATVISGYLHD
-106 VVEDTPATLA
+106 VVEDTTATLQ
-116 DVEAKFGE
+116 DVRDNFGE
-124 TISQIIDGVTKISK
+124 TIAQIIDGVTKISK
-138 IQYKNS
+138 IQYQSS

-188 HRIASETLDIYAPLA
+188 KRIAKETLEIYAPLA

-220 SYLNQE
+220 SYIDPEQY
-226 KYHSI
+226 YHI
-231 ASRMNMKR
+231 ASLMNMKR
-239 DERIRYVQE
+239 EERISYVQE
-248 AVSEIEAAIQE
+248 AVDQINGAIKD
-259 LELQHIDVYGR
+259 LELSHVDVYGR
-270 PKHIYSIYRKMTD
+270 PKHIYSIYRKMVD

-291 YDLSAVRV
+291 YDLLAVRV
-299 LTETIPDTYAVL
+299 LTDSIPDTYAVL
-311 GAIHSKWMPLPG
+311 GAIHSKWTPIPG

-339 LHTTVIGPGGR
+339 LHTTVIGPDGR

-358 HTMHEV
+358 HHMHEV
-364 AEFGVAAH
+364 AEYGVAAH
-372 WAYKQNKGANK
+372 WAYKKNRGSNK
-383 EVKINDHS
+383 EANVDDNS

-405 EDAKNAEDFMDGVQ
+405 ENAKNAEDFMDGVT

-449 FSIHTNVGIKTTG
+449 FSIHTNIGIKTTG

-483 IITSTSAKPSRDWL
+483 IITSAHAKPSRDWL
-497 DLVSTRRARNKI
+497 EIVSTRRARNKI

-517 RDDNIEAGRELVTRN
+517 REDNIAAARELLAKN
-532 LRDTGF
+532 LRDNNF
-538 STIAILSTE
+538 NPAEILTPE
-547 NLTKTAEVLHYHS
+547 NIQETADKMHYHTP
-560 YDDMFA
+560 DDMLA
-566 AIGYGDVTVPG
+566 AIGFGDIAVPG
-577 VVNKLTEGIREAQQ
+577 VANKLTEKIREANE
-591 EAETAELQRELLEEG
+591 EAATAELQREMLEEG
-606 HEIKRGE
+606 HEITRDE
-613 TALTQRQKGS
+613 TAFTKRQKS
-623 ADDIVIAGVD
+623 TADDIVIAGVD
-633 NLLIRLGRCCTPVPG
+633 NLLVRLGRCCTPVPG
-648 DQVIGY
+648 DDVKGY

-666 GCPNIRAAE
+666 GCPNIRAAQL
-675 TQGQRLVD
+675 QGQRLVD
-683 VQWEDEEGL
+683 VQWEDENGS

-704 ENRNGLLNDVLRAV
+704 ENRGGLLNDVLRSV
-718 NGRTRF
+718 NGRTRY

-743 LGVKNSM
+743 IGVKNSE
-750 QLNGIMDALNTLPAV
+750 QLTAIMDSLNNLPAV

>member
-1 MCLPEDMK
+1 M
-9 GNMVTLT
+9 
-16 PYYGCLSNIVENMAK
+16 
-31 TKKYTGEEVLTLV
+31 V
-44 GQYMSDADTAK
+44 GQYMAPADAEK
-55 VRAAYEWASDLHKGQ
+55 VKLAYDWASELHHNQ
-70 LRKSGEPYIIHP
+70 FRKSGEPYIIHP

-91 LKMGTATVISGYLHD
+91 LKMDTATVISGYLHD
-106 VVEDTPATLA
+106 VVEDTPATTQ
-116 DVEAKFGE
+116 DIEDKFGA
-124 TISQIIDGVTKISK
+124 TIAQIIDGVTKISK
-138 IQYKNS
+138 IEYKNS
-144 QEQLAEN
+144 REQLAEN

-188 HRIASETLDIYAPLA
+188 RRIASETLDIYAPLA

-210 IKWELEDLSL
+210 IKWELEDLAL
-220 SYLNQE
+220 SYLDPE
-226 KYHSI
+226 KYYMI
-231 ASRMNMKR
+231 ASQMNMKR
-239 DERIRYVQE
+239 DERIQYVQE
-248 AVSEIEAAIQE
+248 AVTEITQAIQDLE
-259 LELQHIDVYGR
+259 LENVSVYGR

-299 LTETIPDTYAVL
+299 LTDTIPDTYAVL

-339 LHTTVIGPGGR
+339 LHTTVIGPSGR

-372 WAYKQNKGANK
+372 WAYKKNKGSNK
-383 EVKINDHS
+383 EAKVNDQN

-405 EDAKNAEDFMDGVQ
+405 EDAKNAEDFMAGVQ

-462 AKINGRI
+462 AKVNGRI

-483 IITSTSAKPSRDWL
+483 IITSSTAKPSRDWL
-497 DLVSTRRARNKI
+497 DIVSTRRARNKI

-517 RDDNIEAGRELVTRN
+517 REDNIEAGRDLLARI
-532 LRDTGF
+532 LQDTGF
-538 STIAILSTE
+538 DPSAILTVDR
-547 NLTKTAEVLHYHS
+547 LVKTAEALHYHT
-560 YDDMFA
+560 YEDMLA
-566 AIGYGDVTVPG
+566 ALGYGDVAVPG
-577 VVNKLTEGIREAQQ
+577 VANKLTEAIREAQQ

-606 HEIKRGE
+606 HEIKRVE
-613 TALTQRQKGS
+613 TALTQRQKAT

-633 NLLIRLGRCCTPVPG
+633 NLLVRLGRCCTPVPG
-648 DQVIGY
+648 DAVTGY

-683 VQWEDEEGL
+683 VQWEDEKGL

-718 NGRTRF
+718 NGRTKF

-743 LGVKNSM
+743 IGVKNSE
-750 QLNGIMDALNTLPAV
+750 QLGNIMDALNNLPAV

>member
-1 MCLPEDMK
+1 
-9 GNMVTLT
+9 
-16 PYYGCLSNIVENMAK
+16 MAK
-31 TKKYTGEEVLTLV
+31 TKHYTGPEVLEMV
-44 GQYMSDADTAK
+44 GQYMSESDTK
-55 VRAAYEWASDLHKGQ
+55 NVKKAYEWASELHKEQ
-70 LRKSGEPYIIHP
+70 KRKSGEPYIIHP

-91 LKMGTATVISGYLHD
+91 LKMDTATVISGYLHD
-106 VVEDTPATLA
+106 VVEDTTATLQ
-116 DVEAKFGE
+116 DVRDNFGE
-124 TISQIIDGVTKISK
+124 TIAQIIDGVTKISK
-138 IQYKNS
+138 IQYQSS

-188 HRIASETLDIYAPLA
+188 KRIAKETLEIYAPLA

-220 SYLNQE
+220 SYIDPEQY
-226 KYHSI
+226 YHI
-231 ASRMNMKR
+231 ASLMNMKR
-239 DERIRYVQE
+239 EERISYVQE
-248 AVSEIEAAIQE
+248 AVDQINGAIKD
-259 LELQHIDVYGR
+259 LELSHVDVYGR
-270 PKHIYSIYRKMTD
+270 PKHIYSIYRKMVD

-291 YDLSAVRV
+291 YDLLAVRV
-299 LTETIPDTYAVL
+299 LTDSIPDTYAVL
-311 GAIHSKWMPLPG
+311 GAIHSKWTPIPG

-339 LHTTVIGPGGR
+339 LHTTVIGPDGR

-358 HTMHEV
+358 HHMHEV
-364 AEFGVAAH
+364 AEYGVAAH
-372 WAYKQNKGANK
+372 WAYKKNRGSNK
-383 EVKINDHS
+383 EANVDDNS

-405 EDAKNAEDFMDGVQ
+405 ENAKNAEDFMDGVT

-449 FSIHTNVGIKTTG
+449 FSIHTNIGIKTTG

-483 IITSTSAKPSRDWL
+483 IITSANAKPSRDWL
-497 DLVSTRRARNKI
+497 EIVSTRRARNKI

-517 RDDNIEAGRELVTRN
+517 REDNIAAARELLAKN
-532 LRDTGF
+532 LRDNNF
-538 STIAILSTE
+538 NPAEILTSE
-547 NLTKTAEVLHYHS
+547 NIQETADKMHYHTP
-560 YDDMFA
+560 DDMLA
-566 AIGYGDVTVPG
+566 AIGFGDIAVPG
-577 VVNKLTEGIREAQQ
+577 VANKLTEKIREANE
-591 EAETAELQRELLEEG
+591 EAATAELQREMLEEG
-606 HEIKRGE
+606 HEITRDE
-613 TALTQRQKGS
+613 TAFTKRQKS
-623 ADDIVIAGVD
+623 TADDIVIAGVD
-633 NLLIRLGRCCTPVPG
+633 NLLVRLGRCCTPVPG
-648 DQVIGY
+648 DDVKGY

-666 GCPNIRAAE
+666 GCPNIRAAQL
-675 TQGQRLVD
+675 QGQRLVD
-683 VQWEDEEGL
+683 VQWEDENGS

-704 ENRNGLLNDVLRAV
+704 ENRGGLLNDVLRSV
-718 NGRTRF
+718 NGRTRY

-743 LGVKNSM
+743 IGVKNSE
-750 QLNGIMDALNTLPAV
+750 QLIAIMDSLNNLPAV

>member
-1 MCLPEDMK
+1 M
-9 GNMVTLT
+9 
-16 PYYGCLSNIVENMAK
+16 
-31 TKKYTGEEVLTLV
+31 V
-44 GQYMSDADTAK
+44 GQYMAPADAEK
-55 VRAAYEWASDLHKGQ
+55 VKLAYDWASELHHNQ
-70 LRKSGEPYIIHP
+70 FRKSGEPYIIHP

-91 LKMGTATVISGYLHD
+91 LKMDTATVISGYLHD
-106 VVEDTPATLA
+106 VVEDTPASIQ
-116 DVEAKFGE
+116 DIEEKFGA
-124 TISQIIDGVTKISK
+124 TIAQIIDGVTKISK
-138 IQYKNS
+138 IEYKNS
-144 QEQLAEN
+144 REQLAEN

-188 HRIASETLDIYAPLA
+188 RRIASETLDIYAPLA

-210 IKWELEDLSL
+210 IKWELEDLAL
-220 SYLNQE
+220 SYLDPE
-226 KYHSI
+226 KYYMI
-231 ASRMNMKR
+231 ASQMNMKR
-239 DERIRYVQE
+239 DERIQYVQE
-248 AVSEIEAAIQE
+248 AVTEITQAIQDLE
-259 LELQHIDVYGR
+259 LENVSVYGR

-299 LTETIPDTYAVL
+299 LTDTIPDTYAVL

-339 LHTTVIGPGGR
+339 LHTTVIGPSGR

-372 WAYKQNKGANK
+372 WAYKKNKGSNK
-383 EVKINDHS
+383 EAKVNDQN
-391 QQALNVIQG
+391 QQALTVIQG

-405 EDAKNAEDFMDGVQ
+405 EDAKNAEDFMAGVQ

-462 AKINGRI
+462 AKVNGRI

-483 IITSTSAKPSRDWL
+483 IITSSTAKPSRDWL
-497 DLVSTRRARNKI
+497 DIVSTRRARNKI

-517 RDDNIEAGRELVTRN
+517 REDNIEAGRDLLAR
-532 LRDTGF
+532 LLQDTGF
-538 STIAILSTE
+538 DPAAILTVDR
-547 NLTKTAEVLHYHS
+547 LAKAAEALHYHT
-560 YDDMFA
+560 YEDMLA
-566 AIGYGDVTVPG
+566 ALGYGDVAVPG
-577 VVNKLTEGIREAQQ
+577 VANKLTEAIREAQQ
-591 EAETAELQRELLEEG
+591 AAETAELQRELLEEG
-606 HEIKRGE
+606 HEIKRVE
-613 TALTQRQKGS
+613 TALTQRQKAT

-633 NLLIRLGRCCTPVPG
+633 NLLVRLGRCCTPVPG
-648 DQVIGY
+648 DDVTGY

-683 VQWEDEEGL
+683 VQWEDEKGL

-718 NGRTRF
+718 NGRTKF

-743 LGVKNSM
+743 IGVKNSE
-750 QLNGIMDALNTLPAV
+750 QLGNIMDALNNLPAV

>member
-1 MCLPEDMK
+1 
-9 GNMVTLT
+9 
-16 PYYGCLSNIVENMAK
+16 MAK
-31 TKKYTGEEVLTLV
+31 TKHYTGPEVLEMV
-44 GQYMSDADTAK
+44 GQYMSESDTK
-55 VRAAYEWASDLHKGQ
+55 NVKKAYEWASELHKEQ
-70 LRKSGEPYIIHP
+70 KRKSGEPYIIHP

-91 LKMGTATVISGYLHD
+91 LKMDTATVISGYLHD
-106 VVEDTPATLA
+106 VVEDTTATLQ
-116 DVEAKFGE
+116 DVRDNFGE
-124 TISQIIDGVTKISK
+124 TIAQIIDGVTKISK
-138 IQYKNS
+138 IQYQSS

-188 HRIASETLDIYAPLA
+188 KRIAKETLEIYAPLA

-220 SYLNQE
+220 SYIDPEQY
-226 KYHSI
+226 YHI
-231 ASRMNMKR
+231 ASLMNMKR
-239 DERIRYVQE
+239 EERISYVQE
-248 AVSEIEAAIQE
+248 AVEQINGAIKD
-259 LELQHIDVYGR
+259 LELSHVDVYGR
-270 PKHIYSIYRKMTD
+270 PKHIYSIYRKMVD

-291 YDLSAVRV
+291 YDLLAVRV
-299 LTETIPDTYAVL
+299 LTDSIPDTYAVL
-311 GAIHSKWMPLPG
+311 GAIHSKWTPIPG

-339 LHTTVIGPGGR
+339 LHTTVIGPDGR

-358 HTMHEV
+358 HHMHEV
-364 AEFGVAAH
+364 AEYGVAAH
-372 WAYKQNKGANK
+372 WAYKKNRGSNK
-383 EVKINDHS
+383 EANVDDNS

-405 EDAKNAEDFMDGVQ
+405 ENAKNAEDFMDGVT

-449 FSIHTNVGIKTTG
+449 FSIHTNIGIKTTG

-483 IITSTSAKPSRDWL
+483 IITSANAKPSRDWL
-497 DLVSTRRARNKI
+497 EIVSTRRARNKI

-517 RDDNIEAGRELVTRN
+517 REDNIAATRELLAKN
-532 LRDTGF
+532 LRDNNF
-538 STIAILSTE
+538 NPAEILTPE
-547 NLTKTAEVLHYHS
+547 NIQETADKMHYHTP
-560 YDDMFA
+560 DDMLA
-566 AIGYGDVTVPG
+566 AIGFGDIAVPG
-577 VVNKLTEGIREAQQ
+577 VANKLTEKIREANE
-591 EAETAELQRELLEEG
+591 EAATAELQREMLEEG
-606 HEIKRGE
+606 HEITRDE
-613 TALTQRQKGS
+613 TAFTKRQKS
-623 ADDIVIAGVD
+623 TADDIVIAGVD
-633 NLLIRLGRCCTPVPG
+633 NLLVRLGRCCTPVPG
-648 DQVIGY
+648 DDVKGY

-666 GCPNIRAAE
+666 GCPNIRAAQL
-675 TQGQRLVD
+675 QGQRLVD
-683 VQWEDEEGL
+683 VQWEDENGS

-704 ENRNGLLNDVLRAV
+704 ENRGGLLNDVLRSV
-718 NGRTRF
+718 NGRTRY

-743 LGVKNSM
+743 IGVKNSE
-750 QLNGIMDALNTLPAV
+750 QLTAIMDSLNNLPAV

>member
-1 MCLPEDMK
+1 
-9 GNMVTLT
+9 
-16 PYYGCLSNIVENMAK
+16 MAPA
-31 TKKYTGEEVLTLV
+31 
-44 GQYMSDADTAK
+44 DAEK
-55 VRAAYEWASDLHKGQ
+55 VKLAYDWASELHHNQ
-70 LRKSGEPYIIHP
+70 FRKSGEPYIIHP

-91 LKMGTATVISGYLHD
+91 LKMDTATVISGYLHD
-106 VVEDTPATLA
+106 VVEDTPASIQ
-116 DVEAKFGE
+116 DIEEKFGA
-124 TISQIIDGVTKISK
+124 TIAQIIDGVTKISK
-138 IQYKNS
+138 IEYKNS
-144 QEQLAEN
+144 REQLAEN

-188 HRIASETLDIYAPLA
+188 RRIASETLDIYAPLA

-210 IKWELEDLSL
+210 IKWELEDLAL
-220 SYLNQE
+220 SYLDPE
-226 KYHSI
+226 KYYMI
-231 ASRMNMKR
+231 ASQMNMKR
-239 DERIRYVQE
+239 DERIQYVQE
-248 AVSEIEAAIQE
+248 AVTEITQAIQDLE
-259 LELQHIDVYGR
+259 LENVSVYGR

-299 LTETIPDTYAVL
+299 LTDTIPDTYAVL

-339 LHTTVIGPGGR
+339 LHTTVIGPSGR

-372 WAYKQNKGANK
+372 WAYKKNKGSNK
-383 EVKINDHS
+383 EAKVNDQN

-405 EDAKNAEDFMDGVQ
+405 EDAKNAEDFMAGVQ

-462 AKINGRI
+462 AKVNGRI

-483 IITSTSAKPSRDWL
+483 IITSSTAKPSRDWL
-497 DLVSTRRARNKI
+497 DIVSTRRARNKI

-517 RDDNIEAGRELVTRN
+517 REDNIEAGRDLLARI
-532 LRDTGF
+532 LQDTGF
-538 STIAILSTE
+538 DPAAILTVDR
-547 NLTKTAEVLHYHS
+547 LVKTAEALHYHT
-560 YDDMFA
+560 YEDMLA
-566 AIGYGDVTVPG
+566 ALGYGDVAVPG
-577 VVNKLTEGIREAQQ
+577 VANKLTEAIREAQQ

-606 HEIKRGE
+606 HEIKRVE
-613 TALTQRQKGS
+613 TALTQRQKAT

-633 NLLIRLGRCCTPVPG
+633 NLLVRLGRCCTPVPG
-648 DQVIGY
+648 DDVTGY

-683 VQWEDEEGL
+683 VQWEDEKGL

-704 ENRNGLLNDVLRAV
+704 ENRNGLLNDVLRVV
-718 NGRTRF
+718 NGRTKF

-743 LGVKNSM
+743 IGVKNSE
-750 QLNGIMDALNTLPAV
+750 QLGNIMDALNNLPAV

>member
-1 MCLPEDMK
+1 
-9 GNMVTLT
+9 
-16 PYYGCLSNIVENMAK
+16 MAK
-31 TKKYTGEEVLTLV
+31 TKHYTGPEVLEMV
-44 GQYMSDADTAK
+44 GQYMSESDTK
-55 VRAAYEWASDLHKGQ
+55 NVKKAYEWASELHKEQ
-70 LRKSGEPYIIHP
+70 KRKSGEPYIIHP

-91 LKMGTATVISGYLHD
+91 LKMDTATVISGYLHD
-106 VVEDTPATLA
+106 VVEDTTATLQ
-116 DVEAKFGE
+116 DVRDNFGE
-124 TISQIIDGVTKISK
+124 TIAQIIDGVTKISK
-138 IQYKNS
+138 IQYQSS

-188 HRIASETLDIYAPLA
+188 KRIAKETLEIYAPLA

-220 SYLNQE
+220 SYIDPEQY
-226 KYHSI
+226 YHI
-231 ASRMNMKR
+231 ASLMNMKR
-239 DERIRYVQE
+239 EERISYVQE
-248 AVSEIEAAIQE
+248 AVDQINGAIKD
-259 LELQHIDVYGR
+259 LELSHVDVYGR
-270 PKHIYSIYRKMTD
+270 PKHIYSIYRKMVD

-291 YDLSAVRV
+291 YDLLAVRV
-299 LTETIPDTYAVL
+299 LTDSIPDTYAVL
-311 GAIHSKWMPLPG
+311 GAIHSKWTPIPG

-339 LHTTVIGPGGR
+339 LHTTVIGPDGR

-358 HTMHEV
+358 HHMHEV
-364 AEFGVAAH
+364 AEYGVAAH
-372 WAYKQNKGANK
+372 WAYKKNRGSNK
-383 EVKINDHS
+383 EANVDDNS

-405 EDAKNAEDFMDGVQ
+405 ENAKNAEDFMDGVT

-449 FSIHTNVGIKTTG
+449 FSIHTNIGIKTTG

-483 IITSTSAKPSRDWL
+483 IITSANAKPSRDWL
-497 DLVSTRRARNKI
+497 EIVSTRRARNKI

-517 RDDNIEAGRELVTRN
+517 REDNIAAARELLAKN
-532 LRDTGF
+532 LRDNNF
-538 STIAILSTE
+538 KPAEILTPE
-547 NLTKTAEVLHYHS
+547 NIQETADKMHYHTP
-560 YDDMFA
+560 DDMLA
-566 AIGYGDVTVPG
+566 AIGFGDIAVPG
-577 VVNKLTEGIREAQQ
+577 VANKLTEKIREANE
-591 EAETAELQRELLEEG
+591 EAATAELQREMLEEG
-606 HEIKRGE
+606 HEITRDE
-613 TALTQRQKGS
+613 TAFTKRQKS
-623 ADDIVIAGVD
+623 TADDIVIAGVD
-633 NLLIRLGRCCTPVPG
+633 NLLVRLGRCCTPVPG
-648 DQVIGY
+648 DDVKGY

-666 GCPNIRAAE
+666 GCPNIRAAQL
-675 TQGQRLVD
+675 QGQRLVD
-683 VQWEDEEGL
+683 VQWEDENGS

-704 ENRNGLLNDVLRAV
+704 ENRGGLLNDVLRSV
-718 NGRTRF
+718 NGRTRY

-743 LGVKNSM
+743 IGVKNSE
-750 QLNGIMDALNTLPAV
+750 QLTAIMDSLNNLPAV

>member
-1 MCLPEDMK
+1 
-9 GNMVTLT
+9 
-16 PYYGCLSNIVENMAK
+16 MAK
-31 TKKYTGEEVLTLV
+31 TKHYTGPEVLEMV
-44 GQYMSDADTAK
+44 GQYMSESDTK
-55 VRAAYEWASDLHKGQ
+55 NVKKAYEWASELHKEQ
-70 LRKSGEPYIIHP
+70 KRKSGEPYIIHP

-91 LKMGTATVISGYLHD
+91 LKMDTATVISGYLHD
-106 VVEDTPATLA
+106 VVEDTTATLQ
-116 DVEAKFGE
+116 DVRDNFGE
-124 TISQIIDGVTKISK
+124 TIAQIIDGVTKISK
-138 IQYKNS
+138 IQYQSS

-188 HRIASETLDIYAPLA
+188 KRIAKETLEIYAPLA

-220 SYLNQE
+220 SYIDPEQY
-226 KYHSI
+226 YHI
-231 ASRMNMKR
+231 ASLMNMKR
-239 DERIRYVQE
+239 EERISYVQE
-248 AVSEIEAAIQE
+248 AVDQINGAIKN
-259 LELQHIDVYGR
+259 LELSHVDVYGR
-270 PKHIYSIYRKMTD
+270 PKHIYSIYRKMVD

-291 YDLSAVRV
+291 YDLLAVRV
-299 LTETIPDTYAVL
+299 LTDSIPDTYAVL
-311 GAIHSKWMPLPG
+311 GAIHSKWTPIPG

-339 LHTTVIGPGGR
+339 LHTTVIGPDGR

-358 HTMHEV
+358 HHMHEV
-364 AEFGVAAH
+364 AEYGVAAH
-372 WAYKQNKGANK
+372 WAYKKNRGSNK
-383 EVKINDHS
+383 EANVDENS

-405 EDAKNAEDFMDGVQ
+405 ENAKNAEDFMDGVT

-449 FSIHTNVGIKTTG
+449 FSIHTNIGIKTTG

-483 IITSTSAKPSRDWL
+483 IITSANAKPSRDWL
-497 DLVSTRRARNKI
+497 EIVSTRRARNKI

-517 RDDNIEAGRELVTRN
+517 REDNIAAARELLAKN
-532 LRDTGF
+532 LRDNNF
-538 STIAILSTE
+538 NPAEILTPE
-547 NLTKTAEVLHYHS
+547 NIQETADKMHYHTP
-560 YDDMFA
+560 DDMLA
-566 AIGYGDVTVPG
+566 AIGFGDIAVPG
-577 VVNKLTEGIREAQQ
+577 VANKLTEKIREANE
-591 EAETAELQRELLEEG
+591 EAATAELQREMLEEG
-606 HEIKRGE
+606 HEITRDE
-613 TALTQRQKGS
+613 TAFTKRQKS
-623 ADDIVIAGVD
+623 TADDIVIAGVD
-633 NLLIRLGRCCTPVPG
+633 NLLVRLGRCCTPVPG
-648 DQVIGY
+648 DDVKGY

-666 GCPNIRAAE
+666 GCPNIRAAQL
-675 TQGQRLVD
+675 QGQRLVD
-683 VQWEDEEGL
+683 VQWEDENGS

-704 ENRNGLLNDVLRAV
+704 ENRGGLLNDVLRSV
-718 NGRTRF
+718 NGRTRY

-743 LGVKNSM
+743 IGVKNSE
-750 QLNGIMDALNTLPAV
+750 QLTAIMDSLNNLPAV

>member
-1 MCLPEDMK
+1 
-9 GNMVTLT
+9 
-16 PYYGCLSNIVENMAK
+16 MAK
-31 TKKYTGEEVLTLV
+31 TKHYTGPEVLEMV
-44 GQYMSDADTAK
+44 GQYMSESDTK
-55 VRAAYEWASDLHKGQ
+55 NVKKAYEWASELHKEQ
-70 LRKSGEPYIIHP
+70 KRKSGEPYIIHP

-91 LKMGTATVISGYLHD
+91 LKMDTATVISGYLHD
-106 VVEDTPATLA
+106 VVEDTTATLQ
-116 DVEAKFGE
+116 DVRDNFGE
-124 TISQIIDGVTKISK
+124 TIAQIIDGVTKISK
-138 IQYKNS
+138 IQYQSS

-188 HRIASETLDIYAPLA
+188 KRIAKETLEIYAPLA

-220 SYLNQE
+220 SYIDPEQY
-226 KYHSI
+226 YHI
-231 ASRMNMKR
+231 ASLMNMKR
-239 DERIRYVQE
+239 EERISYVQE
-248 AVSEIEAAIQE
+248 AVEQINGAIKD
-259 LELQHIDVYGR
+259 LELSHVDVYGR
-270 PKHIYSIYRKMTD
+270 PKHIYSIYRKMVD

-291 YDLSAVRV
+291 YDLLAVRV
-299 LTETIPDTYAVL
+299 LTDSIPDTYAVL
-311 GAIHSKWMPLPG
+311 GAIHSKWTPIPG

-339 LHTTVIGPGGR
+339 LHTTVIGPDGR

-358 HTMHEV
+358 HHMHEV
-364 AEFGVAAH
+364 AEYGVAAH
-372 WAYKQNKGANK
+372 WAYKKNRGSNK
-383 EVKINDHS
+383 EANVGDNS

-405 EDAKNAEDFMDGVQ
+405 ENAKNAEDFMDGVT

-449 FSIHTNVGIKTTG
+449 FSIHTNIGIKTTG

-483 IITSTSAKPSRDWL
+483 IITSANAKPSRDWL
-497 DLVSTRRARNKI
+497 EIVSTRRARNKI

-517 RDDNIEAGRELVTRN
+517 REDNIAAARELLAKN
-532 LRDTGF
+532 LRDNNF
-538 STIAILSTE
+538 NPAEILTPE
-547 NLTKTAEVLHYHS
+547 NIQETADKMHYHTP
-560 YDDMFA
+560 DDMLA
-566 AIGYGDVTVPG
+566 AIGFGDIAVPG
-577 VVNKLTEGIREAQQ
+577 VANKLTEKIREANE
-591 EAETAELQRELLEEG
+591 EAATAELQREMLEEG
-606 HEIKRGE
+606 HEITRDE
-613 TALTQRQKGS
+613 TAFTKRQKS
-623 ADDIVIAGVD
+623 TADDIVIAGVD
-633 NLLIRLGRCCTPVPG
+633 NLLVRLGRCCTPVPG
-648 DQVIGY
+648 DDVKGY

-666 GCPNIRAAE
+666 GCPNIRAAQL
-675 TQGQRLVD
+675 QGQRLVD
-683 VQWEDEEGL
+683 VQWEDENGS

-704 ENRNGLLNDVLRAV
+704 ENRGGLLNDVLRSV
-718 NGRTRF
+718 NGRTRY

-743 LGVKNSM
+743 IGVKNSE
-750 QLNGIMDALNTLPAV
+750 QLTAIMDSLNNLPAV

>member
-1 MCLPEDMK
+1 
-9 GNMVTLT
+9 
-16 PYYGCLSNIVENMAK
+16 MAPA
-31 TKKYTGEEVLTLV
+31 
-44 GQYMSDADTAK
+44 DAEK
-55 VRAAYEWASDLHKGQ
+55 VKLAYDWASELHHNQ
-70 LRKSGEPYIIHP
+70 FRKSGEPYIIHP

-91 LKMGTATVISGYLHD
+91 LKMDTATVISGYLHD
-106 VVEDTPATLA
+106 VVEDTPATTQ
-116 DVEAKFGE
+116 DIEDKFGA
-124 TISQIIDGVTKISK
+124 TIAQIIDGVTKISK
-138 IQYKNS
+138 IEYKNS
-144 QEQLAEN
+144 REQLAEN

-188 HRIASETLDIYAPLA
+188 RRIASETLDIYAPLA

-210 IKWELEDLSL
+210 IKWELEDLAL
-220 SYLNQE
+220 SYLDPE
-226 KYHSI
+226 KYYMI
-231 ASRMNMKR
+231 ASQMNMKR
-239 DERIRYVQE
+239 DERIQYVQE
-248 AVSEIEAAIQE
+248 AVTEITQAIQDLE
-259 LELQHIDVYGR
+259 LENVSVYGR

-299 LTETIPDTYAVL
+299 LTDTIPDTYAVL

-339 LHTTVIGPGGR
+339 LHTTVIGPSGR

-372 WAYKQNKGANK
+372 WAYKKNKGSNK
-383 EVKINDHS
+383 EAKVNDQN

-405 EDAKNAEDFMDGVQ
+405 EDAKNAEDFMAGVQ

-462 AKINGRI
+462 AKVNGRI

-483 IITSTSAKPSRDWL
+483 IITSSTAKPSRDWL
-497 DLVSTRRARNKI
+497 DIVSTRRARNKI

-517 RDDNIEAGRELVTRN
+517 REDNIEAGRDLLARI
-532 LRDTGF
+532 LQDTGF
-538 STIAILSTE
+538 DPSAILTVDR
-547 NLTKTAEVLHYHS
+547 LVKTAEALHYHT
-560 YDDMFA
+560 YEDMLA
-566 AIGYGDVTVPG
+566 ALGYGDVAVPG
-577 VVNKLTEGIREAQQ
+577 VANKLTEAIREAQQ

-606 HEIKRGE
+606 HEIKRVE
-613 TALTQRQKGS
+613 TALTQRQKAT

-633 NLLIRLGRCCTPVPG
+633 NLLVRLGRCCTPVPG
-648 DQVIGY
+648 DAVTGY

-683 VQWEDEEGL
+683 VQWEDEKGL

-718 NGRTRF
+718 NGRTKF

-743 LGVKNSM
+743 IGVKNSE
-750 QLNGIMDALNTLPAV
+750 QLGNIMDALNNLPAV

>member
-1 MCLPEDMK
+1 
-9 GNMVTLT
+9 
-16 PYYGCLSNIVENMAK
+16 
-31 TKKYTGEEVLTLV
+31 
-44 GQYMSDADTAK
+44 
-55 VRAAYEWASDLHKGQ
+55 
-70 LRKSGEPYIIHP
+70 
-82 IQVAGILAE
+82 
-91 LKMGTATVISGYLHD
+91 
-106 VVEDTPATLA
+106 
-116 DVEAKFGE
+116 
-124 TISQIIDGVTKISK
+124 
-138 IQYKNS
+138 
-144 QEQLAEN
+144 LAEN

-188 HRIASETLDIYAPLA
+188 RRIASETLDIYAPLA

-210 IKWELEDLSL
+210 IKWELEDLAL
-220 SYLNQE
+220 SYLDPE
-226 KYHSI
+226 KYYMI
-231 ASRMNMKR
+231 ASQMNMKR
-239 DERIRYVQE
+239 DERIQYVQE
-248 AVSEIEAAIQE
+248 AVTEITQAIQDLE
-259 LELQHIDVYGR
+259 LENVSVYGR
-270 PKHIYSIYRKMTD
+270 PKHIYSICRKMTD

-299 LTETIPDTYAVL
+299 LTDTIPDTYAVL

-339 LHTTVIGPGGR
+339 LHTTVIGPSGR

-372 WAYKQNKGANK
+372 WAYKKNKGSNK
-383 EVKINDHS
+383 EAKVNDQN

-405 EDAKNAEDFMDGVQ
+405 EDAKNAEDFMAGVQ

-462 AKINGRI
+462 AKVNGRI

-483 IITSTSAKPSRDWL
+483 IITSSTAKPSRDWL
-497 DLVSTRRARNKI
+497 DIVSTRRARNKI

-517 RDDNIEAGRELVTRN
+517 REDNIEAGRDLLARI
-532 LRDTGF
+532 LQDTGF
-538 STIAILSTE
+538 DPAAILTVDR
-547 NLTKTAEVLHYHS
+547 LVKTAEALHYHT
-560 YDDMFA
+560 YEDMLA
-566 AIGYGDVTVPG
+566 ALGYGDVAVPG
-577 VVNKLTEGIREAQQ
+577 VANKLTEAIREAQQ

-606 HEIKRGE
+606 HEIKRVE
-613 TALTQRQKGS
+613 TALTQRQKAT

-633 NLLIRLGRCCTPVPG
+633 NLLVRLGRCCTPVPG
-648 DQVIGY
+648 DDVTGY

-683 VQWEDEEGL
+683 VQWEDEKGL

-718 NGRTRF
+718 NGRTKF

-743 LGVKNSM
+743 IGVKNSE
-750 QLNGIMDALNTLPAV
+750 QLGNIMDALNNLPAV

>member
-1 MCLPEDMK
+1 
-9 GNMVTLT
+9 
-16 PYYGCLSNIVENMAK
+16 
-31 TKKYTGEEVLTLV
+31 
-44 GQYMSDADTAK
+44 
-55 VRAAYEWASDLHKGQ
+55 
-70 LRKSGEPYIIHP
+70 
-82 IQVAGILAE
+82 
-91 LKMGTATVISGYLHD
+91 
-106 VVEDTPATLA
+106 
-116 DVEAKFGE
+116 
-124 TISQIIDGVTKISK
+124 
-138 IQYKNS
+138 
-144 QEQLAEN
+144 
-151 HRKLL
+151 
-156 LAMSKDIRVIIVKL
+156 
-170 ADRLHNMR
+170 
-178 TLGALREEKQ
+178 
-188 HRIASETLDIYAPLA
+188 
-203 DRLGIST
+203 
-210 IKWELEDLSL
+210 
-220 SYLNQE
+220 
-226 KYHSI
+226 
-231 ASRMNMKR
+231 
-239 DERIRYVQE
+239 
-248 AVSEIEAAIQE
+248 
-259 LELQHIDVYGR
+259 
-270 PKHIYSIYRKMTD
+270 
-283 KHKAFEEI
+283 
-291 YDLSAVRV
+291 
-299 LTETIPDTYAVL
+299 
-311 GAIHSKWMPLPG
+311 
-323 RFKDYIALP
+323 
-332 KANGYQS
+332 
-339 LHTTVIGPGGR
+339 
-350 PLEVQIRT
+350 
-358 HTMHEV
+358 MHEV

-372 WAYKQNKGANK
+372 WAYKQNKGVNK

-434 DVFELAKGAGPLDMA
+434 DVFELSKGAGPLDMA

-517 RDDNIEAGRELVTRN
+517 RDDNIEAGRELVSRN

-538 STIAILSTE
+538 SATNILSTE
-547 NLTKTAEVLHYHS
+547 NLAKTAEVLHYHS

>member
-1 MCLPEDMK
+1 M
-9 GNMVTLT
+9 
-16 PYYGCLSNIVENMAK
+16 
-31 TKKYTGEEVLTLV
+31 V
-44 GQYMSDADTAK
+44 GQYMAPADAEK
-55 VRAAYEWASDLHKGQ
+55 VKLAYDWASELHHNQ
-70 LRKSGEPYIIHP
+70 FRKSGEPYIIHP

-91 LKMGTATVISGYLHD
+91 LKMDTATVISGYLHD
-106 VVEDTPATLA
+106 VVEDTPASIQ
-116 DVEAKFGE
+116 DIEEKFGA
-124 TISQIIDGVTKISK
+124 TIAQIIDGVTKISK
-138 IQYKNS
+138 IEYKNS
-144 QEQLAEN
+144 REQLAEN

-188 HRIASETLDIYAPLA
+188 RRIASETLDIYAPLA

-210 IKWELEDLSL
+210 IKWELEDLAL
-220 SYLNQE
+220 SYLDPE
-226 KYHSI
+226 KYYMI
-231 ASRMNMKR
+231 ASQMNMKR
-239 DERIRYVQE
+239 DERIQYVQE
-248 AVSEIEAAIQE
+248 AVTEITQAIQDLE
-259 LELQHIDVYGR
+259 LENVSVYGR

-299 LTETIPDTYAVL
+299 LTDTIPDTYAVL

-339 LHTTVIGPGGR
+339 LHTTVIGPSGR

-358 HTMHEV
+358 HNMHEV

-372 WAYKQNKGANK
+372 WAYKKNKGSNK
-383 EVKINDHS
+383 EAKVNDQN
-391 QQALNVIQG
+391 QQALTVIQG

-405 EDAKNAEDFMDGVQ
+405 EDAKNAEDFMAGVQ

-462 AKINGRI
+462 AKVNGRI

-483 IITSTSAKPSRDWL
+483 IITSSTAKPSRDWL
-497 DLVSTRRARNKI
+497 DIVSTRRARNKI

-517 RDDNIEAGRELVTRN
+517 REDNIEAGRDLLAR
-532 LRDTGF
+532 LLQDTGF
-538 STIAILSTE
+538 DPAVIL
-547 NLTKTAEVLHYHS
+547 TADRLAKAAEALHYHT
-560 YDDMFA
+560 YEDMLA
-566 AIGYGDVTVPG
+566 ALGYGDVAVPG
-577 VVNKLTEGIREAQQ
+577 VANKLTEAIREAQQ
-591 EAETAELQRELLEEG
+591 AAETAELQRELLEEG
-606 HEIKRGE
+606 HEIKRVE
-613 TALTQRQKGS
+613 TALTQRQKAT

-633 NLLIRLGRCCTPVPG
+633 NLLVRLGRCCTPVPG
-648 DQVIGY
+648 DDVTGY

-683 VQWEDEEGL
+683 VQWEDEKGL

-718 NGRTRF
+718 NGRTKF

-743 LGVKNSM
+743 IGVKNSE
-750 QLNGIMDALNTLPAV
+750 QLGNIMDALNNLPAV

>member
-1 MCLPEDMK
+1 
-9 GNMVTLT
+9 
-16 PYYGCLSNIVENMAK
+16 MAR
-31 TKKYTGEEVLTLV
+31 TKSYSGQEVLDMV
-44 GQYMSDADTAK
+44 RQYMAPADAEK
-55 VRAAYEWASDLHKGQ
+55 VKLAYDWASELHHNQ
-70 LRKSGEPYIIHP
+70 FRKSGEPYIIHP

-91 LKMGTATVISGYLHD
+91 LKMDTATVISGYLHD
-106 VVEDTPATLA
+106 VVEDTPATTQ
-116 DVEAKFGE
+116 DIEDKFGA
-124 TISQIIDGVTKISK
+124 TIAQIIDGVTKISK
-138 IQYKNS
+138 IEYKNS
-144 QEQLAEN
+144 REQLAEN

-188 HRIASETLDIYAPLA
+188 RRIASETLDIYAPLA

-210 IKWELEDLSL
+210 IKWELEDLAL
-220 SYLNQE
+220 SYLDPE
-226 KYHSI
+226 KYYMI
-231 ASRMNMKR
+231 ASQMNMKR
-239 DERIRYVQE
+239 DERIQYVQE
-248 AVSEIEAAIQE
+248 AVTEITQAIQDLE
-259 LELQHIDVYGR
+259 LENVSVYGR

-299 LTETIPDTYAVL
+299 LTDTIPDTYAVL

-339 LHTTVIGPGGR
+339 LHTTVIGPSGR

-372 WAYKQNKGANK
+372 WAYKKNKGSNK
-383 EVKINDHS
+383 EAKVNDQN

-405 EDAKNAEDFMDGVQ
+405 EDAKNAEDFMAGVQ

-462 AKINGRI
+462 AKVNGRI

-483 IITSTSAKPSRDWL
+483 IITSSTAKPSRDWL
-497 DLVSTRRARNKI
+497 DIVSTRRARNKI

-517 RDDNIEAGRELVTRN
+517 REDNIEAGRDLLARI
-532 LRDTGF
+532 LQDTGF
-538 STIAILSTE
+538 DPSAILTVDR
-547 NLTKTAEVLHYHS
+547 LVKTAEALHYHT
-560 YDDMFA
+560 YEDMLA
-566 AIGYGDVTVPG
+566 ALGYGDVAVPG
-577 VVNKLTEGIREAQQ
+577 VANKLTEAIREAQQ

-606 HEIKRGE
+606 HEIKRVE
-613 TALTQRQKGS
+613 TALTQRQKAT

-633 NLLIRLGRCCTPVPG
+633 NLLVRLGRCCTPVPG
-648 DQVIGY
+648 DAVTGY

-683 VQWEDEEGL
+683 VQWEDEKGL

-718 NGRTRF
+718 NGRTKF

-743 LGVKNSM
+743 IGVKNSE
-750 QLNGIMDALNTLPAV
+750 QLGNIMDALNNLPAV